1 MTSAPGDTDEGPR
14 RRQRTRMCAVTRDVM
29 PEPELIRFVA
39 APDGTLVADLK
50 ANLPGRGIWV
60 GLGRRRVAEAVKK
73 NVFARGLKMPLSP
86 SPDLPDQVAAR
97 LRDAALGRL
106 GLARKAGDA
115 VAGFAKVEAAVASGA
130 IAALLIA
137 ADAAEDS
144 RRKMEQAL
152 RRRFGARPELPVIR
166 LFNSAEL
173 GLAIGR
179 PSVIHAAVLQSPA
192 GRSFVEAA
200 IRLQRYE
207 GVGDGEMNDTADEP
221 QDVMH
226 E

>member
-1 MTSAPGDTDEGPR
+1 
-14 RRQRTRMCAVTRDVM
+14 MCAVTRDVLA
-29 PEPELIRFVA
+29 EPDLIRFVA
-39 APDGTLVADLK
+39 APDGGVVADLRAK
-50 ANLPGRGIWV
+50 LPGRGIWV
-60 GLGRRRVAEAVKK
+60 RLDRKRVAEAVRK
-73 NVFARGLKMPLSP
+73 NAFARGLKMPLKP
-86 SPDLPDQVAAR
+86 GADLPDQVAAR
-97 LRDAALGRL
+97 LREAALGRL
-106 GLARKAGDA
+106 GLARKAGTA

-130 IAALLIA
+130 VAALLIA
-137 ADAAEDS
+137 ADAADDG

-152 RRRFGARPELPVIR
+152 RRRFGTRPAVPVIR
-166 LFNSAEL
+166 VFTSAEL